1 MTISIK
7 CHVLYLNRFS
17 QFSTTKGM
25 KIWIQILYVWR
36 QGGFKLQGHI
46 KKSAVRV
53 MYFKETSL
61 CSFQAPYFHYWT
73 LLEKLWITLAL
84 YLLILSETSHPS
96 SSQLS
101 SNWPTLTNRKQS
113 CSFHTWTYDLCDPT
127 SVSSL
132 INIQSQLKLL
142 TLDFDF
148 RYAGWPP
155 GLSPAGPWPPAPP
168 IQPTTV

>member
-1 MTISIK
+1 MFYT
-7 CHVLYLNRFS
+7 
-17 QFSTTKGM
+17 
-25 KIWIQILYVWR
+25 WIVSHSLAQPREWKSEYKFCMSPFCMYGDRPHQKVSCPSNVF
-36 QGGFKLQGHI
+36 QGNLIVFI
-46 KKSAVRV
+46 
-53 MYFKETSL
+53 
-61 CSFQAPYFHYWT
+61 SFQAPYFRYWT

-113 CSFHTWTYDLCDPT
+113 CSVHTWTYDLCDPT